1 MISTKDN
8 NILEKSKFDMIINMN
23 GQLKYINLTYKYWNQ
38 FKAINK
44 AKLIITTEQYAHLKN
59 GEQIEI
65 TQEYLD
71 KLGLNYD
78 KLTIFSKEQTLKMKN
93 DVDVQYEKIKPYFN
107 KLEPGYMYRALMRW
121 KHFEFFLKN
130 NTEYQLDNVKI
141 AFMRSDFLLGNINK
155 EKNDIPLEIYDDIIF
170 PSKISHME
178 NIRISDYFFFG
189 DYNSCKI
196 LNDTILKKYGY
207 FIDDIKSIQLEESEG
222 QINQLVNLLRAF
234 SSTKFV
240 DIRDFE
246 NNLFSFN
253 FLYSK
258 DHLSIRKSGDK
269 KDNKIYGDALVDKNN
284 LVHNFYGIQYFPHME
299 IWTRKRTNNPNERKF
314 INFPEYQTLLEYIK
328 KSNDL
333 QNIYVKNDKIKLNQN
348 NIIQL
353 YDLHRVNYDNF
364 KRFIQDTDTS
374 IIYSIYLP
382 YWFINLFN
390 DLFGSNR
397 PRLVF
402 FPKYLWSHT
411 CGPQGRDMYLWN
423 VLKDPYNNPKLSKNM
438 YKPIDILIYGNYK
451 SKIKPDKTTRMY
463 LSNESHVNLDFYYE
477 LRYRLFTTILKDE
490 RLKGLNIKFVHGGR
504 GHIPFHEI
512 FSLINQSKFT
522 IATCSNVLYL
532 LKKYY
537 EIPLNNSIIIGNIP
551 TYAPQK
557 MKENIINIKNSMT
570 DDEIVEILIDSVKNY
585 EKHKPK
591 LLLGSYLY
599 EMSKIIS
606 ELDYLRDTYIYH
618 HSGVK
623 TKRLEKFEKEFL
635 YDQIIS
641 NKYDNEY

>member
-1 MISTKDN
+1 MIDTKDN

-38 FKAINK
+38 FKAINN
-44 AKLIITTEQYAHLKN
+44 AKLIITTEKYANLKN
-59 GEQIEI
+59 GEKIEI
-65 TQEYLD
+65 TKEYLD

-93 DVDVQYEKIKPYFN
+93 DVDVHYEKIKPYFN
-107 KLEPGYMYRALMRW
+107 KLEPGYMYRALMRC

-130 NTEYQLDNVKI
+130 NTEYQLNNMKI
-141 AFMRSDFLLGNINK
+141 AIMRSDFLIGNINK
-155 EKNDIPLEIYDDIIF
+155 EEDDIPVEIHNDIIF

-207 FIDDIKSIQLEESEG
+207 FIDDINSIQLRGAEG
-222 QINQLVNLLRAF
+222 QFNQVIKSLSAF

-253 FLYSK
+253 FLYSN
-258 DHLSIRKSGDK
+258 DHLSIRKFGIK
-269 KDNKIYGDALVDKNN
+269 KDNKIYGNVVVDKNQ
-284 LVHNFYGIQYFPHME
+284 LFPNFYGIQYFPHME
-299 IWTRKRTNNPNERKF
+299 IWNRKKIYNPGGKKKC
-314 INFPEYQTLLEYIK
+314 INFPDYQTLLEYIK

-333 QNIYVKNDKIKLNQN
+333 QNIYVNNDKIKINQN

-364 KRFIQDTDTS
+364 KRFIQDTNTS
-374 IIYSIYLP
+374 IIYSMYLP

-397 PRLVF
+397 PKLVF
-402 FPKYLWSHT
+402 FPKYLWSH
-411 CGPQGRDMYLWN
+411 QGKNMYLWN
-423 VLKDPYNNPKLSKNM
+423 TLKDPYNNPKLSKNM
-438 YKPIDILIYGNYK
+438 YKPIDILIYGACE
-451 SKIKPDKTTRMY
+451 SKVKPDKTTRAY
-463 LSNESHVNLDFYYE
+463 LSNESHVNLDLYYE
-477 LRYRLFTTILKDE
+477 LRYRLFTTILKDK
-490 RLKGLNIKFVHGGR
+490 RLKGLNIKFIRGGR
-504 GHIPFHEI
+504 GHLPFHEI

-522 IATCSNVLYL
+522 IATCGNVLYL

-591 LLLGSYLY
+591 LSLGSYLH
-599 EMSKIIS
+599 EMRKIIS
-606 ELDYLRDTYIYH
+606 ESDYLKDTYIYH

-635 YDQIIS
+635 YGQIIS

>member
-1 MISTKDN
+1 MIDTKDN

-38 FKAINK
+38 FKAINN
-44 AKLIITTEQYAHLKN
+44 AKLIITTEKYANLKN

-93 DVDVQYEKIKPYFN
+93 DLDVQYEKIKPYFN

-130 NTEYQLDNVKI
+130 NTEYQLNNVKI

-207 FIDDIKSIQLEESEG
+207 FIDDINSIQLERSEG
-222 QINQLVNLLRAF
+222 QFNQLVNLLRAF

-246 NNLFSFN
+246 NNLFSYN

-258 DHLSIRKSGDK
+258 DHLSIIKSGDK
-269 KDNKIYGDALVDKNN
+269 KDNKIYENALVDKNN

-299 IWTRKRTNNPNERKF
+299 IWTRRRIFNSDGKRIVSTF
-314 INFPEYQTLLEYIK
+314 SDYQTLLEYIK

-333 QNIYVKNDKIKLNQN
+333 QNIYVNNDKIKINQN
-348 NIIQL
+348 NIITIH
-353 YDLHRVNYDNF
+353 DLHRVNYDNF
-364 KRFIQDTDTS
+364 RRFIQDTDTS
-374 IIYSIYLP
+374 IIYSSYLP

-397 PRLVF
+397 PKLVF
-402 FPKYLWSHT
+402 FPKYLWSHA
-411 CGPQGRDMYLWN
+411 YLWN
-423 VLKDPYNNPKLSKNM
+423 TLKDPYNNPKLSKNM
-438 YKPIDILIYGNYK
+438 YKPIDILIYGAYK
-451 SKIKPDKTTRMY
+451 SKVKPDKTTIGY
-463 LSNESHVNLDFYYE
+463 LSNESHVNLGLYYE
-477 LRYRLFTTILKDE
+477 LRYRLFTTILNDE

-504 GHIPFHEI
+504 ISGDNLPFKEI

-532 LKKYY
+532 VKKYY

-591 LLLGSYLY
+591 LSLGSYLH
-599 EMSKIIS
+599 EMRNIIS
-606 ELDYLRDTYIYH
+606 ELDYLKDTYIYYY
-618 HSGVK
+618 SGVK